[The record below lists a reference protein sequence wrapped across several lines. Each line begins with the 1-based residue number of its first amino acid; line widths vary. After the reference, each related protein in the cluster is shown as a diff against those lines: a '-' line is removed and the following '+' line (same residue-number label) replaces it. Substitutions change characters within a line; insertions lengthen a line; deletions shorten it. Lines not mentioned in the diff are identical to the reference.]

1 MIGLNPST
9 ADDRSDDP
17 TNRRLIGLLSAHGF
31 GGYWLINL
39 IPESTPYPDRLGKQA
54 RRLSSKNQLVIHET
68 ATTTD
73 TVILAWGAGATR
85 CPFRYGLVESF
96 IDPQC
101 FGVTQQGEPRGNAKA
116 RYGNLD
122 RGLQVGAPTEHP
134 FLVVNRT
141 NLAGRQCP
149 LRVFENQ
156 LASAR

>member
-1 MIGLNPST
+1 VIGLNPST

-39 IPESTPYPDRLGKQA
+39 IPESTPYLDRLGKQA

-68 ATTTD
+68 ATTAD

-85 CPFRYGLVESF
+85 CPFRYGLVEDF

-101 FGVTQQGEPRGNAKA
+101 FGVTQHGEPKHPLYLPSHTTLEPFPG
-116 RYGNLD
+116 YGI
-122 RGLQVGAPTEHP
+122 
-134 FLVVNRT
+134 
-141 NLAGRQCP
+141 
-149 LRVFENQ
+149 
-156 LASAR
+156 